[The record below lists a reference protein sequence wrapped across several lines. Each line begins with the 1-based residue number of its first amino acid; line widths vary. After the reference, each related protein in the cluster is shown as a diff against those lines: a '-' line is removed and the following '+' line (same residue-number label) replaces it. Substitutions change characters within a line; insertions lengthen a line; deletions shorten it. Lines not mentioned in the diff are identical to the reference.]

1 MPNYSFTRLS
11 TVVPL
16 ARIAWAS
23 QPSLMSH
30 PRSATSSSSNFQLI
44 IDNALKVYR
53 KRTKTD
59 LLLHPLAARIQTCD
73 TPSDI
78 LAVLQEQ
85 LQGLNQSHSGSDR
98 WTKWLDPTIHVLHTF
113 SGAVGTVGLVRPGT
127 CVYPGSAHS
136 YLFGRH
142 SHPRRWY
149 SPELA
154 CFFQCVSS
162 IS

>member
-1 MPNYSFTRLS
+1 MSHTRS
-11 TVVPL
+11 TV
-16 ARIAWAS
+16 
-23 QPSLMSH
+23 
-30 PRSATSSSSNFQLI
+30 SSSSNFQLI
-44 IDNALKVYR
+44 IENALKVYR

-85 LQGLNQSHSGSDR
+85 LQGLDQSRSADDR
-98 WTKWLDPTIHVLHTF
+98 WTKWLDPTIHVLLTF

-127 CVYPGSAHS
+127 CVYLRSAHS
-136 YLFGRH
+136 HLFGRH
-142 SHPRRWY
+142 SHLRRWY

-154 CFFQCVSS
+154 FSFQCVSS
-162 IS
+162 IFWRGSF